1 VFAYFRLTLRQ
12 GLRLPAV
19 WVLTGL
25 GVLATCSAFGLSIL
39 ALGEPTGAATTLL
52 AETAQ
57 TTAAWVALWLLAVT
71 HDADA
76 RSGFVQAADQTLGGV
91 AGRFVGRLAGAA
103 PVAVLAAIPTIAV
116 GVWMGAGEGSGLFL
130 LLTTITPALLLGA
143 WATLLL
149 ALTGSASFA
158 VFAGLALWFA
168 GHLPWGA
175 AGWGSGVWGAAL
187 AAWLPGRV
195 VQRPPDLP
203 AFAAAT
209 GLVLVALA
217 CARPAR
223 STS

>member
-1 VFAYFRLTLRQ
+1 VLAYFQLTLRQ

-19 WVLTGL
+19 WILTGL
-25 GVLATCSAFGLSIL
+25 GVLATLSAFGLSVL
-39 ALGEPTGAATTLL
+39 ALGESTSASTTLL

-76 RSGFVQAADQTLGGV
+76 RSGFVQAADQTFGGV

-103 PVAVLAAIPTIAV
+103 PVAVLATIPTIAV
-116 GVWMGAGEGSGLFL
+116 GVWMGAGEASPVYL
-130 LLTTITPALLLGA
+130 LSTTIAPALLLGA

-149 ALTGSASFA
+149 ALTGSASFT
-158 VFAGLALWFA
+158 VFADLALWLA

-175 AGWGSGVWGAAL
+175 GGWGSGLWGEAL

-195 VQRPPDLP
+195 VERPPDLP
-203 AFAAAT
+203 AVAAAT